1 MIRLLTRSW
10 KHVLIRG
17 IFNAVF
23 GVLVLAWPALS
34 VSILVTL
41 FAAFVLLVGF
51 VTAVAAWR
59 GREARSGWM
68 IMFIQ
73 GLLGMAAALAAM
85 LWPGITV
92 AVLLILVASWA
103 IATGVLEIV
112 AAIVLR
118 RQLEG
123 EWMMVLSG
131 VISVAFGV
139 VLGLDPARGVVA
151 LAWVFGIFAVIRG
164 ITLMLLSQKLRG
176 LQDWAEE
183 QLAQGH

>member
-1 MIRLLTRSW
+1 MILLLTRSW
-10 KHVLIRG
+10 KHVLTRG
-17 IFNAVF
+17 IITTIF
-23 GVLVLAWPALS
+23 GVLVLVWPALS
-34 VSILVTL
+34 VSVLVTL
-41 FAAFVLLVGF
+41 FASLVLLVGL
-51 VTAVAAWR
+51 VTALAAWR
-59 GREARSGWM
+59 GRQARGGWM

-73 GLLGMAAALAAM
+73 GLIGMSAAVAAM
-85 LWPGITV
+85 LWPGITA

-103 IATGVLEIV
+103 IVTGLLEIV
-112 AAIVLR
+112 AAVVLR

-123 EWMMVLSG
+123 EWILILSG

-139 VLGLDPARGVVA
+139 ILGLEPARGVVA

-183 QLAQGH
+183 QLRLE